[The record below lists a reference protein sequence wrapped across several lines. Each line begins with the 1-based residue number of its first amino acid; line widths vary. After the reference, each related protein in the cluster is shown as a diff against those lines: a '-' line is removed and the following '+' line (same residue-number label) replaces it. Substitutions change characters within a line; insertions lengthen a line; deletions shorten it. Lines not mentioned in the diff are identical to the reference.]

1 MDRWELIGNDLHPQ
15 SDDDDDD
22 DDYQDYQDFWCVI
35 TIRGI
40 EMMINED

>member
-22 DDYQDYQDFWCVI
+22 DDYQDDTFWCVI
-35 TIRGI
+35 MIRGS
-40 EMMINED
+40 EMRINED

>member
-22 DDYQDYQDFWCVI
+22 YQDDTFWCVI